1 MNAIIDN
8 KSSFLYDIF
17 KNKDIQE
24 LQILTP
30 FITLYGFEVIQKN
43 LNIKTK
49 LILSDS
55 IEKILGTDEEL
66 KYKNHLKQV
75 YLAKRFAEFI
85 QKIEVRST
93 LQTNLSILNIINKN
107 SIMSI
112 QGNFDLSLA
121 GLGKTTS
128 NNYYTNLII
137 NNEKKFLNVFNDL
150 WNMHTNANL
159 KSKITYYL
167 KKIYEEKTPEFIYF
181 FTLYKIFENI
191 LDNFDEEKIINSK
204 TGFKNTIVWNKLFNF
219 QKDAVIGAIEK
230 LEKYNG
236 CIIADS
242 VGLGKTFEALAII
255 KYYELKNNKVLVLTP
270 KKLRE
275 NWNIYQPNLTKI

>member
-43 LNIKTK
+43 LNTKTK